1 MLEIIKFYFAKT
13 FDLLQFDF
21 LHVVPPCSAPQI
33 LRNSPEITN
42 ANDFLDVNQKSLQNT
57 KFTNIFGIGDCLGS
71 PNKKTAAAL
80 C

>member
-1 MLEIIKFYFAKT
+1 MIKFYFAGT
-13 FDLLQFDF
+13 FDPLQFDF
-21 LHVVPPCSAPQI
+21 LHVAPPCSAPQV

-42 ANDFLDVNQKSLQNT
+42 VNGFLDINPKSLQHT
-57 KFTNIFGIGDCLGS
+57 KFANIFGIGDCIGS